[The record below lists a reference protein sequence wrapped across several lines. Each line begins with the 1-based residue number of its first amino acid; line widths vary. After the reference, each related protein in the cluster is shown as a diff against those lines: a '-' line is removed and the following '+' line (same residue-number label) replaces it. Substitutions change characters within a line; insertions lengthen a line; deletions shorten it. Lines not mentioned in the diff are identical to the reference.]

1 MSDVGLA
8 ELRGWPRGKEK
19 LNPKGVEVGGLKNV
33 KKQVSMNSTSTCSHV
48 LDGVVMSLTKRII
61 YCAEN

>member
-33 KKQVSMNSTSTCSHV
+33 KKAGLDEQYKYMFTCS
-48 LDGVVMSLTKRII
+48 
-61 YCAEN
+61 